1 MNIKIMGPSGV
12 SKVDFL
18 QPTNNNR
25 KPQQDFRKNKKQE
38 EPKQD
43 FRSMLNNELN
53 K

>member
-18 QPTNNNR
+18 QTANNNR
-25 KPQQDFRKNKKQE
+25 KPQQDFRKNTKNE
-38 EPKQD
+38 SKQD
-43 FRSMLNNELN
+43 FRSILNKELN